1 MAASIAIPGLVM
13 AALLAPEEP
22 RALVLAQ
29 PVVRLGD
36 LVDVASAPA
45 ALRQRAVRLEIA
57 AARPGVPQTLP
68 RAFVLARIR
77 AQLPALAHW
86 SSRHVAASYVVTYR
100 PPHAVASGERCLRAQ
115 RHVAAGSVLRS
126 EEFASVD
133 CAQVER
139 TASLYRYVPAER
151 AVRARA
157 AIAAGSVVP
166 RFAGHG
172 RTLAHAG
179 DTVTLSASIGPVTVT
194 RRVRL
199 LQSARDGERL
209 FAQTPEGDL
218 LSAPFRGA
226 GR

>member
-1 MAASIAIPGLVM
+1 MAADTAIPGLVM

-45 ALRQRAVRLEIA
+45 ALRQRAARIEIV
-57 AARPGVPQTLP
+57 AARPGAAQRLP

-77 AQLPALAHW
+77 AQLPLLADW
-86 SSRHVAASYVVTYR
+86 SNRHVAASYVVTYR
-100 PPHAVASGERCLRAQ
+100 PILGAESGERCLRAQ
-115 RHVAAGSVLRS
+115 RHVAAGSVLRG
-126 EEFASVD
+126 EDFASAD
-133 CAQVER
+133 CAQGER
-139 TASLYRYVPAER
+139 TASFYRYAPAER

-157 AIAAGSVVP
+157 AIPAGSVLR

-179 DTVTLSASIGPVTVT
+179 DTMTLSASSGAVTVT

>member
-1 MAASIAIPGLVM
+1 
-13 AALLAPEEP
+13 LLA
-22 RALVLAQ
+22 
-29 PVVRLGD
+29 D
-36 LVDVASAPA
+36 
-45 ALRQRAVRLEIA
+45 
-57 AARPGVPQTLP
+57 
-68 RAFVLARIR
+68 
-77 AQLPALAHW
+77 W

-100 PPHAVASGERCLRAQ
+100 PPHAVASAEQCLRAQ
-115 RHVAAGSVLRS
+115 RPIAAGSVLRS
-126 EEFASVD
+126 EDFASAD
-133 CAQVER
+133 CTHADR
-139 TASLYRYVPAER
+139 TAPVYRYVPAER

-157 AIAAGSVVP
+157 AIPAGSVLP

-179 DTVTLSASIGPVTVT
+179 DTMTLSASSGPVTVT